1 MIETYYIVY
10 NTNHISFVSLTELWA
25 NEQIYCLIV
34 SDYCGPWTS
43 ALPEASQIRCWL
55 LGNREKD
62 GDGGGFGVWSLFS
75 DFVTDICS

>member
-1 MIETYYIVY
+1 MESQAIEQTYR
-10 NTNHISFVSLTELWA
+10 
-25 NEQIYCLIV
+25 
-34 SDYCGPWTS
+34 PWTS